1 MNVNETLIVA
11 LVGILSLGLAY
22 FTYFLSR
29 YTEKVTEQIKNIK
42 DDGKRKIF
50 ENALRDFHDIVLKT
64 VTYTEQVVI
73 KDLKEQSK
81 DGVISKEDL
90 KKVAEDALQIVLNAI
105 EPKTKDVLQKNIND
119 LEKYAVGAI
128 ETRVYAIKNK

>member
-1 MNVNETLIVA
+1 MNINETLIVA

-22 FTYFLSR
+22 FTYFLSK
-29 YTEKVTEQIKNIK
+29 YTEKVTEQVKNIK
-42 DDGKRKIF
+42 DDGKRKLF

-73 KDLKEQSK
+73 KDLKEQSA
-81 DGVISKEDL
+81 DGIISKDDL
-90 KKVAEDALQIVLNAI
+90 IKVADDALQTVLSSI
-105 EPKTKDVLQKNIND
+105 DPKTKEILQKNIND